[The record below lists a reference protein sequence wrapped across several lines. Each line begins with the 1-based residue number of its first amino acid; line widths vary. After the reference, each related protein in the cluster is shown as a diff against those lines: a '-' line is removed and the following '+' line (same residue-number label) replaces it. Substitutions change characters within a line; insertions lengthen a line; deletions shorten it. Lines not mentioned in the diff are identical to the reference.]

1 MEALDNVKKGL
12 RTRLLATI
20 IMAVIVCLQGLFV
33 MIGVSYL
40 FLIGNLLVKMLVLV
54 SGSLVLVLDILEAV
68 RIVKKIGHVRSMLK
82 ASETI
87 EKLREI
93 NQ

>member
-1 MEALDNVKKGL
+1 MLKKGL

-20 IMAVIVCLQGLFV
+20 ILAVIFCLQGLFV
-33 MIGVSYL
+33 MVGVSYL
-40 FLIGNLLVKMLVLV
+40 FLIGNLLIKMLVLV
-54 SGSLVLVLDILEAV
+54 SGSLVLVLDILLAV
-68 RIVKKIGHVRSMLK
+68 RTVKKIGQVRSMLK
-82 ASETI
+82 VSETI